1 MTTNM
6 IHILCN
12 WTYMVEKGYA
22 PSTHFVWSNSYT
34 CQFKSQKPW
43 YFVGCYPNLINGCA
57 MIWSFFGIGH
67 GKGAH
72 DGASVVIK
80 QFLWQ

>member
-1 MTTNM
+1 VQYF
-6 IHILCN
+6 LQKD
-12 WTYMVEKGYA
+12 WTYMVEEGYA
-22 PSTHFVWSNSYT
+22 PSIHFVWSNSYT

-72 DGASVVIK
+72 DGARAVIK